1 MTMPKYRTLL
11 GYLMSLCI
19 AFCACAINANAQVPV
34 VSILRLFRSHWRE
47 TSVVIGYHRP
57 CGKYRTVR
65 SALPGAC
72 GRQRRPFERY
82 GQVDA
87 YRCPG
92 TASGGRGI
100 QSVDHSLNGWKR
112 TICVQVAMLSG
123 SSFSNNK
130 NSIHTEV
137 SQSFPWPGSP
147 PLTGAVAVETLHYS
161 LVNPTHFSDAT
172 YRLRFQ
178 VPYNVQAGS
187 QSIFFDFSM
196 YALQDISDESWGLDN
211 VAVAIRQASTQ

>member
-1 MTMPKYRTLL
+1 METNH
-11 GYLMSLCI
+11 LC
-19 AFCACAINANAQVPV
+19 
-34 VSILRLFRSHWRE
+34 
-47 TSVVIGYHRP
+47 
-57 CGKYRTVR
+57 
-65 SALPGAC
+65 
-72 GRQRRPFERY
+72 
-82 GQVDA
+82 
-87 YRCPG
+87 
-92 TASGGRGI
+92 SGGNALRF
-100 QSVDHSLNGWKR
+100 NA
-112 TICVQVAMLSG
+112 VA
-123 SSFSNNK
+123 SFSNNK

-178 VPYNVQAGS
+178 VPYNAQAGS